1 MKDPTMTL
9 DCTLD
14 PAARPT
20 AALPATR
27 VGPTRFRCIACG
39 GDRRARRPAARPERP
54 GRPFTLVRCRICG
67 VVQQHPRYTEAEID
81 RLYADTYY
89 VFAEHDRSRWAR
101 AVQQYVVHLASA
113 EPARGRRLL
122 DVGCALGHLAALARA
137 RGWRVTGI
145 DISAAAVRRTAE
157 RFGIDA
163 RTATLVDLRNS
174 AGRFDTV
181 FLGDVIE
188 HVLHP
193 TVFLDDARRLLT
205 PGGRVCIDTPNWGS
219 RWRRFAGRRWLGLNR
234 YHTNLFDA
242 AAMRRLLDAA
252 GFTDIRTTG
261 YTHYR
266 YESWADRPEIQT
278 HVHKLPAPLAWRV
291 NRLLAARRHH
301 GRWAGL
307 RTRPPETL
315 EAAVDCID
323 ALARRTTCVASPRAD
338 NLVAMAQPA
347 T

>member
-9 DCTLD
+9 QCTLD

-20 AALPATR
+20 DVLPASR
-27 VGPTRFRCIACG
+27 ADSARFRCVVCG
-39 GDRRARRPAARPERP
+39 GDRRFRAAVRAEHPA
-54 GRPFTLVRCRICG
+54 RPFTLVRCRTCG

-89 VFAEHDRSRWAR
+89 VFNEDDRSRWAR
-101 AVQQYVVHLASA
+101 AVQQYVVHLAPD
-113 EPARGRRLL
+113 EPVRGRRLL
-122 DVGCALGHLAALARA
+122 DVGCALGHFAALARA

-145 DISAAAVRRTAE
+145 DLSAAAVRRTAE

-163 RTATLVDLRNS
+163 RIATLVDLRNS
-174 AGRFDTV
+174 ARGFDTV

-188 HVLHP
+188 HVLDP
-193 TVFLDDARRLLT
+193 AAFLEDARRLLM

-219 RWRRFAGRRWLGLNR
+219 RWRHFAGRRWLGLNR
-234 YHTNLFDA
+234 YHINLFDA
-242 AAMRRLLDAA
+242 GSMRCLLART
-252 GFTDIRTTG
+252 GFTEIRTAG

-266 YESWADRPEIQT
+266 YESWANRPEIET
-278 HVHKLPAPLAWRV
+278 CVHALPAPLAWRV
-291 NRLLAARRHH
+291 NRLLAARRRY

-307 RTRPPETL
+307 RTKPPETL
-315 EAAVDCID
+315 EAAIGCIAPLTRRATWVDH
-323 ALARRTTCVASPRAD
+323 PRAD
-338 NLVAMAQPA
+338 NLVAVARRA